1 MNMANQYLVI
11 QHDDEYTDPVGIFS
25 GNIYEI
31 LFKNFSYK
39 LDDEQP
45 NTTYSFHSLS
55 ELYNLAQRR
64 EHENFKMIQD
74 NTMRKIRIPHIN
86 GLPMNST
93 ANQDLFEK
101 DYNEFVKKYS
111 NEISVIVSGN
121 NCTFKNIKKQIQK
134 EISELSP
141 ETIEYIKANGI

>member
-1 MNMANQYLVI
+1 MNMPNQYLVI

-39 LDDEQP
+39 LKDDNE
-45 NTTYSFHSLS
+45 NESYTFYSID
-55 ELYNLAQRR
+55 NLHHQAKVR

-74 NTMRKIRIPHIN
+74 NTMRKVRVSYIDDYSLENEIN
-86 GLPMNST
+86 KELLEN
-93 ANQDLFEK
+93 EYK
-101 DYNEFVKKYS
+101 EFVKKYS
-111 NEISVIVSGN
+111 NDVSVTVSGDKFI
-121 NCTFKNIKKQIQK
+121 FKNIKKEIQK

-141 ETIEYIKANGI
+141 ETIEYIRANGI

>member
-1 MNMANQYLVI
+1 MNMPNQYLVI
-11 QHDDEYTDPVGIFS
+11 QHDEEYTDPVGIFS

-31 LFKNFSYK
+31 LFKNFSYN
-39 LDDEQP
+39 LDGEQP

-74 NTMRKIRIPHIN
+74 NTMRKIRIPTIDN
-86 GLPMNST
+86 LPMSST

-111 NEISVIVSGN
+111 NEVSVMISGN
-121 NCTFKNIKKQIQK
+121 NCIFKNIKKEIQK

-141 ETIEYIKANGI
+141 ETIEYIRANGI

>member
-1 MNMANQYLVI
+1 MNMPNQYLVI
-11 QHDDEYTDPVGIFS
+11 QHDEEYTDPVGIFS

-31 LFKNFSYK
+31 LFKNFSYN
-39 LDDEQP
+39 LDGEQP

-74 NTMRKIRIPHIN
+74 NTMRKIRIPTIDN
-86 GLPMNST
+86 LPMNST

-111 NEISVIVSGN
+111 NEVSVMVSGN
-121 NCTFKNIKKQIQK
+121 NCIFKNIKKQIQK

-141 ETIEYIKANGI
+141 ETIEYIKAHGI

>member
-1 MNMANQYLVI
+1 MNMPNQYLVI
-11 QHDDEYTDPVGIFS
+11 QHDEEYTDPVGIFS

-39 LDDEQP
+39 LDGEQQ

-74 NTMRKIRIPHIN
+74 NTMRKIRIPTIDN
-86 GLPMNST
+86 LPMNST

-111 NEISVIVSGN
+111 NEVSVMISGN
-121 NCTFKNIKKQIQK
+121 NCIFKNIKKQIQK